1 MSIYQV
7 GSNGSAPSEATV
19 GDYIVT
25 GGGTYEIVPEN
36 TEGASFNKNSGLY
49 SKKVTSG
56 NMATGSARSID
67 QVKNNYNALL
77 SGLNNQSSEN
87 GQINFDTNAWKNA
100 YINKMTNT
108 LNSNYENDLS
118 SLKKAYNEAVT
129 GYEKQQLNT
138 QADYETNLA
147 QLDEDAYLASKMATI
162 NAANRGLTSSAQGA
176 AMNMTATAQANK
188 QASVL
193 KMNRDNILE
202 TIDLNLKQLAN
213 DLNVDK
219 VTLKRTLNANTLA
232 ALSDGELQSL
242 AQELDLKKYNATN
255 LFTSSEN
262 KKDRQLTIS
271 EAQKDRS
278 LQEKLE
284 TLSLSTQEAIA
295 KISANSSMSAARY
308 AADLAHQDQNF
319 ANQLSN
325 ATALMDL
332 SINDKTSEATKMEIY
347 KTLFIDTGL
356 IKGGE

>member
-56 NMATGSARSID
+56 NMTTGSARNSD
-67 QVKNNYNALL
+67 QVRNNYNALL
-77 SGLNNQSSEN
+77 SGLKNQSNEN

-100 YINKMTNT
+100 YVDKMTNT

-129 GYEKQQLNT
+129 GFKKQQLDT
-138 QADYETNLA
+138 QSDYEANLA
-147 QLDEDAYLASKMATI
+147 QLDEDTYLANKMATI
-162 NAANRGLTSSAQGA
+162 NAANSGLTSSAQGA
-176 AMNMTATAQANK
+176 AMNMSTIAQANK
-188 QASVL
+188 QSSAL
-193 KMNRDNILE
+193 TMNRDNILK
-202 TIDLNLKQLAN
+202 TIELNLEQLAN
-213 DLNVDK
+213 DLNTDR

-242 AQELDLKKYNATN
+242 TQDLDLKKYNASN
-255 LFTSSEN
+255 LLTSSEN
-262 KKDRQLTIS
+262 KKDRTLTVS
-271 EAQKDRS
+271 EAQKDRD

-284 TLSLSTQEAIA
+284 NLSISAQKAIA
-295 KISANSSMSAARY
+295 SISANSSMSAARY
-308 AADLAHQDQNF
+308 AADLAHEDQNF

-332 SINDKTSEATKMEIY
+332 LVNDKTSEAAKMQTY

-356 IKGGE
+356 VKGGE